1 MAYFY
6 LGLAIIC
13 EVIGTTFLKT
23 TNGFTVLLPSI
34 AVALGY
40 GAAFYFLSLSLQTI
54 PVGIAYAV
62 WAGMGIVLISLV
74 SWLVYE
80 QRLDIGAIIG
90 MILIIAGV
98 VVVKLFSKMA

>member
-1 MAYFY
+1 MDYFY
-6 LGLAIIC
+6 LGLAIVC

-23 TNGFTVLLPSI
+23 TNGFTVLVPSI
-34 AVALGY
+34 VVALGY

-62 WAGMGIVLISLV
+62 WAGLGIVLISLV
-74 SWLVYE
+74 SWLVNQ
-80 QRLDIGAIIG
+80 QRLDIGAIVGIT
-90 MILIIAGV
+90 LIIVGV